1 MCDTTHRTSAQHH
14 QTSQRACR
22 GCGGQW
28 SHLASLHLEG
38 IRSSRR
44 PHPLRQ
50 ERGLSPTNVP
60 WSLVDTPPEHGH
72 STGMQRSIQRQPPTS
87 PHRPEFHVEHSV
99 PTAGRAVPV
108 LGSASTQFDG
118 PLPLPVAARHRPRD
132 RLTARVPQYPS
143 TPVPQY
149 PRKTVLWC
157 TDAGRALQAPPRA
170 RRVDIATYSNG
181 IKRTHPPAA
190 RTQGAHAMSS
200 SSGSGFLEASVV
212 FHVEP
217 HRGNLTMSR
226 AGASYYSTC
235 FVSL

>member
-14 QTSQRACR
+14 QTSQRGCR

-143 TPVPQY
+143 TPVPQEDGALVY
-149 PRKTVLWC
+149 RRRPGLASSTPGTPGGHRDVLQ
-157 TDAGRALQAPPRA
+157 RNQA
-170 RRVDIATYSNG
+170 
-181 IKRTHPPAA
+181 HPPTG
-190 RTQGAHAMSS
+190 RTNAGCTRD
-200 SSGSGFLEASVV
+200 
-212 FHVEP
+212 VE
-217 HRGNLTMSR
+217 
-226 AGASYYSTC
+226 
-235 FVSL
+235 